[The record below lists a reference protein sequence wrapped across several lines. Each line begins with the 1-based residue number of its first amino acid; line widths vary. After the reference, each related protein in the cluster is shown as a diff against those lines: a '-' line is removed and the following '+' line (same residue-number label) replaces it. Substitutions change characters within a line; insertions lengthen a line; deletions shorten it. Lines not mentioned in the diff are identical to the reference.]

1 MSYQKMVV
9 KIRTANEEEKNSHEL
24 GDRSDV
30 TGINPN
36 IWKVIYI

>member
-1 MSYQKMVV
+1 MVV
-9 KIRTANEEEKNSHEL
+9 KIRTVNEEEKNSYEL

-30 TGINPN
+30 IGINLN